1 MKLSEKI
8 YYCRK
13 KAGKSQEELAELLGV
28 SRQAVSK
35 WETGDAEPEIGK
47 LRLLSE
53 TFGVSVDWLL
63 SEEEPQGAPESA
75 QAAPAQGGRADWV
88 DALPGMLGRL
98 LRRYGWLAGVY
109 IALTGAGFALIGGLA
124 LGMSRSMFSSVSGLT
139 DDLFSSLNGG
149 RLSGW
154 TGWPGSGDLPWDTV
168 SGSMAG
174 FARNNPVAVF
184 GTVVLIVGL
193 CLIVAGVVLAVVL
206 KRRARS

>member
-13 KAGKSQEELAELLGV
+13 KAGKSQEELAALLGV

-98 LRRYGWLAGVY
+98 FRRYGWLAGVY
-109 IALTGAGFALIGGLA
+109 IALTGAGFALVGGLA
-124 LGMSRSMFSSVSGLT
+124 RGISRSMFSSFSGVVN
-139 DDLFSSLNGG
+139 DPFGSLGG
-149 RLSGW
+149 GMSGW
-154 TGWPGSGDLPWDTV
+154 TAWKYFSISKL
-168 SGSMAG
+168 SRMAG
-174 FARNNPVAVF
+174 FVRNNPVTVF
-184 GTVVLIVGL
+184 GTVLLVVGL

>member
-13 KAGKSQEELAELLGV
+13 KAGKSQEELAALLGV

-98 LRRYGWLAGVY
+98 FRRYGWLAGVY
-109 IALTGAGFALIGGLA
+109 IALTGAGFALVGGLA
-124 LGMSRSMFSSVSGLT
+124 RGISRSMFSSFSGVVN
-139 DDLFSSLNGG
+139 DPFGSLGG
-149 RLSGW
+149 GLSGW
-154 TGWPGSGDLPWDTV
+154 TVSGDLPWDAV
-168 SGSMAG
+168 NGGMAG
-174 FARNNPVAVF
+174 FARNNPVTVF
-184 GTVVLIVGL
+184 GTVLLVVGL

>member
-13 KAGKSQEELAELLGV
+13 KAGKSQEELAALLGV

-98 LRRYGWLAGVY
+98 FRRYGWLAGVY
-109 IALTGAGFALIGGLA
+109 IALTGAGFALVGGLA
-124 LGMSRSMFSSVSGLT
+124 RGMGRSMISYFSGVDLNPFGSLGGGHVRLDGVRRPAVGRGERRHGGLCAQQPRHGVRHG
-139 DDLFSSLNGG
+139 DPG
-149 RLSGW
+149 R
-154 TGWPGSGDLPWDTV
+154 
-168 SGSMAG
+168 
-174 FARNNPVAVF
+174 R
-184 GTVVLIVGL
+184 L

>member
-13 KAGKSQEELAELLGV
+13 KAGKSQEELAALLGV

-98 LRRYGWLAGVY
+98 FRRYGWLAGVY
-109 IALTGAGFALIGGLA
+109 IALTGAGFALVGGLA
-124 LGMSRSMFSSVSGLT
+124 RGIIRSMFSSFSGV
-139 DDLFSSLNGG
+139 DLNPFGSLGG
-149 RLSGW
+149 GMSGW
-154 TGWPGSGDLPWDTV
+154 TVSGDLPWDGM
-168 SGSMAG
+168 SGMAG
-174 FARNNPVAVF
+174 FVRNNPVTVF
-184 GTVVLIVGL
+184 GTVLLVVGL

>member
-13 KAGKSQEELAELLGV
+13 KAGKSQEELAALLGV

-98 LRRYGWLAGVY
+98 FRRYGWLAGVY
-109 IALTGAGFALIGGLA
+109 IALTGAGFALVGGLA
-124 LGMSRSMFSSVSGLT
+124 RGISRSMFSSFSGVAN
-139 DDLFSSLNGG
+139 DPFGSLGG
-149 RLSGW
+149 GMSGW
-154 TGWPGSGDLPWDTV
+154 TVSGDLPWDGM
-168 SGSMAG
+168 SGMAG
-174 FARNNPVAVF
+174 FVRNNPVTVF
-184 GTVVLIVGL
+184 GTVLLVVGL

>member
-13 KAGKSQEELAELLGV
+13 KAGKSQEELAALLGV

-98 LRRYGWLAGVY
+98 FRRYGWLAGVY
-109 IALTGAGFALIGGLA
+109 IALTGAGFALVGGLA
-124 LGMSRSMFSSVSGLT
+124 RGMGRSMISYFSGV
-139 DDLFSSLNGG
+139 DLNPFGSLGG
-149 RLSGW
+149 GMSGW
-154 TGWPGSGDLPWDTV
+154 TVSGDLPWDGM
-168 SGSMAG
+168 SGMAG
-174 FARNNPVAVF
+174 FVRNNPVTVF
-184 GTVVLIVGL
+184 GTVLLVVGL

>member
-13 KAGKSQEELAELLGV
+13 KAGKSQEELAALLGV

-98 LRRYGWLAGVY
+98 FRRYGWLAGVY
-109 IALTGAGFALIGGLA
+109 IALTGAGFALVGGLA
-124 LGMSRSMFSSVSGLT
+124 RGMSRSMTSYFSGV
-139 DDLFSSLNGG
+139 DLDPFGSLGG
-149 RLSGW
+149 GLSGW
-154 TGWPGSGDLPWDTV
+154 TVSGDLPWDAV
-168 SGSMAG
+168 NGGMAG
-174 FARNNPVAVF
+174 FARNNPVTVF
-184 GTVVLIVGL
+184 GTVILVVGL